1 MKQTIF
7 ILGMSILPI
16 TAFSESTLISPMI
29 GGIDICQ
36 SAIKKGIRNTYEAA
50 KYCQSINETSSTLIE
65 KRLSEFGPEKSK
77 DGKFQ
82 VGYMLSFPLL
92 SYVNMNPDGSY
103 KIDKAKIQY
112 RIKLLHDTKRQA
124 VIYLFSNHFSVSEGA
139 KTEELISK
147 LDSKN
152 MMQLSDKIIPVDNY
166 FSSKTY
172 PWAINAS
179 NSLIDKIRKDTIN
192 EVLSQLCALDII
204 DKQKIRAVTVLG
216 EVHYTFPDF
225 FNGMGYHGKMKLTDY
240 SDNSIKRFRNYLIEK
255 YKNINSLND
264 NMGSEYKS
272 FDEITPPSKDINT
285 THLNNFFEHL
295 DYASSGKL
303 AIYGWAAGNEQGP
316 AKIRIYIDG
325 KDAGYAESGLSR
337 MDVYQ
342 AIPTLGTSAVGYR
355 YYLDFRKMSKGIH
368 VIDVVHENN
377 GKLTLMKSIDVPV
390 MDRQQTKPVRV
401 AVGVKLPEEKSMKF
415 WNDYPESLKP
425 VYYNPLSEEFYNFR
439 KKEVAREIQ
448 KYADIVS
455 LSCIG
460 KDKIFSHQI
469 APMVNADWN
478 EEKIAVEDSL
488 KKNTHYNIGLNTY
501 GSAFYSEYIFNWLK
515 TSGIKRYALPEV
527 HPMVENEGII
537 YNALERH
544 HNNGAIF
551 ISPYYLEIKPENF
564 GVDKEHEKFS
574 INEKNTAY
582 YSSSFYHA
590 LQRIMKE

>member
-295 DYASSGKL
+295 DYASSGKCDWIKTGTG
-303 AIYGWAAGNEQGP
+303 A
-316 AKIRIYIDG
+316 
-325 KDAGYAESGLSR
+325 SG
-337 MDVYQ
+337 Q
-342 AIPTLGTSAVGYR
+342 NNT
-355 YYLDFRKMSKGIH
+355 F
-368 VIDVVHENN
+368 HE
-377 GKLTLMKSIDVPV
+377 
-390 MDRQQTKPVRV
+390 
-401 AVGVKLPEEKSMKF
+401 
-415 WNDYPESLKP
+415 
-425 VYYNPLSEEFYNFR
+425 
-439 KKEVAREIQ
+439 
-448 KYADIVS
+448 
-455 LSCIG
+455 
-460 KDKIFSHQI
+460 
-469 APMVNADWN
+469 
-478 EEKIAVEDSL
+478 
-488 KKNTHYNIGLNTY
+488 
-501 GSAFYSEYIFNWLK
+501 
-515 TSGIKRYALPEV
+515 
-527 HPMVENEGII
+527 
-537 YNALERH
+537 
-544 HNNGAIF
+544 F
-551 ISPYYLEIKPENF
+551 ISL
-564 GVDKEHEKFS
+564 FS
-574 INEKNTAY
+574 
-582 YSSSFYHA
+582 YSGQDVHRHTSRPARAATRWCCSDTSERFSRSRFQRSPAVPSQGHA
-590 LQRIMKE
+590 QFLQHRSHSAGRDPDGPSQR